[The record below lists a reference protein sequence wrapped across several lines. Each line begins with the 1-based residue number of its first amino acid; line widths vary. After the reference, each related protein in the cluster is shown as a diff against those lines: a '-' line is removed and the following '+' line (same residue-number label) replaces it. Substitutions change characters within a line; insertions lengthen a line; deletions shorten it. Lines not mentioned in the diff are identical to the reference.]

1 MGVASSH
8 AIGNG
13 LLPSPMKDF
22 YPPRVNG
29 RTSYSNN
36 SPANQPRIL
45 NPGGQSLSLPTSPL
59 LNQDNFS
66 PRSEVPSNRTVQHSS
81 FQDPNFQSSGS
92 SSPRKSIPSQAPPPV
107 PKTGKPLIFA
117 AMSPQ
122 VDELD
127 RDTTSFS
134 KPPRQQV
141 QSSVK
146 KQASQS
152 TTPVQQPQ
160 PQHQPSAKASTN
172 GSDSSKPSLLP
183 QLFPATPAK
192 IPNHSVEQL
201 PPTPPSHTRG
211 SSRSSRVSK
220 PDVQRSQTQ
229 PQHIPPTSSRKDSKS
244 DQQIPLSPP
253 VPRSPSR
260 SSKDS
265 TEQRPRPRKLSKP
278 RRVGSPHGDIILPST
293 PDSQHHGPNSV
304 RTFTKSRPS
313 TPVATT
319 PHKSLF
325 GSPKPTPL
333 EPAFQLDEDTT
344 STAGTLLDD
353 DPFARVEG
361 VTLMKPKHRDRK
373 NSKGSSQSSLISR
386 ESGKAASEQ
395 GSVSPMIESVAPPTP
410 ISPEEHR
417 KRKTK
422 KKKKKQ
428 SDKDGQ
434 IEPTHAPVADDSD
447 SAVTAPEEQE
457 QEPEPEPEPI
467 PLYTMIDLI
476 SDPQL
481 LSSLLTFFSFY
492 DWCVLSSL
500 SNEIRML
507 LIQTPVLR
515 ETVLERFLKTV
526 GYSRWVWD
534 GPDPLLLSLQV
545 R

>member
-29 RTSYSNN
+29 RTSYNNN
-36 SPANQPRIL
+36 SPANQPQIL
-45 NPGGQSLSLPTSPL
+45 NPGQSLSLPTSPL
-59 LNQDNFS
+59 LNHDNFS
-66 PRSEVPSNRTVQHSS
+66 PRSEVPSNRTARRSS
-81 FQDPNFQSSGS
+81 FQDPDLQNSG

-117 AMSPQ
+117 TMSPQ

-134 KPPRQQV
+134 KPPPQHV

-146 KQASQS
+146 KQPSQS
-152 TTPVQQPQ
+152 TMPVQQPL
-160 PQHQPSAKASTN
+160 PKHQPSAKASTN
-172 GSDSSKPSLLP
+172 GNDSSKPSLLP
-183 QLFPATPAK
+183 QLFPSTPAK
-192 IPNHSVEQL
+192 ISNYSVEQL

-229 PQHIPPTSSRKDSKS
+229 SQHIPPTPSKKDSKS
-244 DQQIPLSPP
+244 DEQASHSPP
-253 VPRSPSR
+253 VPRSSSR
-260 SSKDS
+260 SRKESN
-265 TEQRPRPRKLSKP
+265 EQRPRTRKLSKP
-278 RRVGSPHGDIILPST
+278 RPVGSPHGDIILPST
-293 PDSQHHGPNSV
+293 PDSHHHGPNGV

-319 PHKSLF
+319 PHKSSF

-333 EPAFQLDEDTT
+333 EPAFQLDEDTI

-361 VTLMKPKHRDRK
+361 VTLMKPRDRK

-386 ESGKAASEQ
+386 ESGKAASEK
-395 GSVSPMIESVAPPTP
+395 GSISPVVEGVAPPTP

-434 IEPTHAPVADDSD
+434 MESTHAPVADDSD

-457 QEPEPEPEPI
+457 SEPEPI
-467 PLYTMIDLI
+467 LPLHTMIDLV

-500 SNEIRML
+500 SKEIRML

-526 GYSRWVWD
+526 GYSRWGWD
-534 GPDPLLLSLQV
+534 DPDPLLLSLQV